1 MCAAGA
7 LLGLCRAHVST
18 RLRADGGAS
27 TVHTYSEVR
36 ISLVIAVMILLP
48 AVGSAQTPQTAQTP
62 PAPPATQEVP
72 VFRVQI
78 WGDAGTDFG
87 SRVSSYAELRGALEQ
102 RLPRLTVTDDPAEI
116 LRAIRALAKKIQA
129 ARAGAKEGDIF
140 SPTVRAE
147 FRKAL
152 SLKIDASTWAVIMD
166 ENPGTIDVPINGS
179 YPLRKTVTTMPPNVL
194 AALPKLPPD
203 MEYRFLGRHLV
214 LVDTRASVI
223 IDRIPYALR
232 RAPRRP

>member
-1 MCAAGA
+1 MSLAIA
-7 LLGLCRAHVST
+7 LM
-18 RLRADGGAS
+18 
-27 TVHTYSEVR
+27 
-36 ISLVIAVMILLP
+36 LVLP
-48 AVGSAQTPQTAQTP
+48 LMASAQTPQTP
-62 PAPPATQEVP
+62 PPPQEVP

-78 WGDAGTDFG
+78 WGDSGTDF
-87 SRVSSYAELRGALEQ
+87 STRVSSYADLRGELEKG
-102 RLPRLTVTDDPAEI
+102 LPRLMVTEDPAEI
-116 LRAIRALAKKIQA
+116 LRAIRALAKRIQI

-140 SPTVRAE
+140 SPTVSAE

-152 SLKIDASTWAVIMD
+152 TLEIDASTWAVIMD
-166 ENPGTIDVPINGS
+166 ENPGTIDVPINGR

-232 RAPRRP
+232 REPRRP